1 MFEWLANPESWIA
14 LLTLILLEIVL
25 GIDNL
30 IFISIATAKLP
41 KHQQEIARILG
52 LLLAMLTRI
61 GLLFTIA
68 WLITLTKP
76 ILFHLS
82 GKDIF
87 LLCGGIFLCYKGL
100 IELKDLKF
108 DTNNQ
113 DTPKSNKPSKLIFI
127 LFEIAILDIV
137 FSIDSIITAVGMLE
151 SLAISHT
158 SMLFLATVAIIIT
171 VTIMLFVSGYIA
183 RFIHNH
189 PSIKLLALCFLVL
202 IGIVLI
208 FDSLHYHIP
217 KSYVYTILAF
227 SLVVEGIRLFKQ
239 R

>member
-14 LLTLILLEIVL
+14 LLTLILLEVIL

-52 LLLAMLTRI
+52 LLLAMFTRI

-76 ILFHLS
+76 ILFYLS

-108 DTNNQ
+108 DTQIKN
-113 DTPKSNKPSKLIFI
+113 TSKSDKQANLIFV

-137 FSIDSIITAVGMLE
+137 FSLDSIITAVGMLE
-151 SLAISHT
+151 SLAVSHH
-158 SMLFLATVAIIIT
+158 SMLFLATIAIIIT
-171 VTIMLFVSGYIA
+171 VGMMLFVSGYIA

-189 PSIKLLALCFLVL
+189 PSIKLLALCFLIL

-208 FDSLHYHIP
+208 CDSLHYHIS
-217 KSYVYTILAF
+217 KSYVYITLIF
-227 SLVVEGIRLFKQ
+227 SLIVEGIRLFKQ
-239 R
+239 K